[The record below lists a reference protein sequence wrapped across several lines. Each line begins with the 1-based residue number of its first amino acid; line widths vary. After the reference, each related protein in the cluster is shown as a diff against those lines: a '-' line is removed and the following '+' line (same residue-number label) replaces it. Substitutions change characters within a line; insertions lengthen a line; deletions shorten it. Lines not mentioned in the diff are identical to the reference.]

1 MGGRPLGSAGLPS
14 APLASLAAGGQAGGG
29 SVQRGPR
36 QRQQEPC
43 SVRAA
48 GRGLGALSPA
58 AAMGLESPPAPS
70 PPLLPTRDAEGGQSG
85 PCPPLWSQTAPGPV
99 ATAVGGQWRP
109 GPVPMGCPL
118 CPGLTS
124 VSRDGI
130 SSSCGHSPC
139 PVAST
144 PPPPAYLHQMVT
156 HLSGAGMELAA
167 GSAWEA
173 GRCQRR
179 GLGPQRAECALP
191 PPAPLAPS
199 GPPPG
204 PGRSQ
209 RAQLRSAG
217 PETPPRRPAR
227 GRWLQ
232 GLAPQLPA
240 AAPEP
245 ERSNH
250 DVPPT

>member
-48 GRGLGALSPA
+48 GRGLGAQSPA

-144 PPPPAYLHQMVT
+144 PPPGLFASNGHSPLRCRD
-156 HLSGAGMELAA
+156 GAGGRKCL
-167 GSAWEA
+167 GSREVS
-173 GRCQRR
+173 
-179 GLGPQRAECALP
+179 EE
-191 PPAPLAPS
+191 
-199 GPPPG
+199 G
-204 PGRSQ
+204 PG
-209 RAQLRSAG
+209 ATAG
-217 PETPPRRPAR
+217 
-227 GRWLQ
+227 
-232 GLAPQLPA
+232 
-240 AAPEP
+240 
-245 ERSNH
+245 
-250 DVPPT
+250 